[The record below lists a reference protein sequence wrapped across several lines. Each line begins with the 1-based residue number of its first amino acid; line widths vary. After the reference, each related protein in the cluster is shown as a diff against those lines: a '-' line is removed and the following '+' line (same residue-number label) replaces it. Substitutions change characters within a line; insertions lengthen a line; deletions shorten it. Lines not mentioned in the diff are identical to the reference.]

1 MDDLDFV
8 VNQLELIFP
17 KEIGKVEYIVWS
29 LIKDNEL
36 DDQDNV
42 DSISTLFIKKMG
54 YEGVDVTHL
63 NKAEDGLSGLDN
75 FSYGSVVYDLKPGTY
90 RKIRDK
96 KEK

>member
-1 MDDLDFV
+1 V

-17 KEIGKVEYIVWS
+17 KEIGKVESIVWS

-63 NKAEDGLSGLDN
+63 NKEEDGLSGLDN

-96 KEK
+96 KEKKNK